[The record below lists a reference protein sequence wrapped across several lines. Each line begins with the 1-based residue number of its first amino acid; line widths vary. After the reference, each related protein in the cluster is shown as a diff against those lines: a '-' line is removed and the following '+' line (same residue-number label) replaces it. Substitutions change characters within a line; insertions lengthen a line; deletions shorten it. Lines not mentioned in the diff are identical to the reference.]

1 MEARRT
7 DAGEGQVAH
16 KLATR
21 NYISRASDGR
31 RGRFGMVDLSTHL
44 GRRLGVWVPPAVMLL
59 ALLLAPLALSD
70 FRVALL
76 GKFLTFA
83 ILALSLN
90 LIWGYAGMLSLG
102 HGVFFGLGGYAMAM
116 YLKLESAK
124 GKLPDFMFWSGL
136 EELPIFWVP
145 FKYAWFALPMTFII
159 PAALAGALG
168 YLVFRSRITGV
179 YFALI
184 TQALALIVSILFI
197 GQQPYTGG
205 TNGITNYTTIF
216 GFTLNSPSVQLSL
229 YYATLLVLLAAY
241 LLCHWVI
248 SSRFGRLLI
257 AMRDD
262 ENRVRFSGYNPA
274 IMKTLIFCLSAGIAG
289 VAGALF
295 TPQVGII
302 SPTMMGIVPS
312 IEIAIWVAV
321 GGRGVLPGAV
331 LGAIVVNG
339 AKSGLSESFPAIW
352 QYFLG
357 ALFIGAVLMFPAGI
371 MGLLRPENRR
381 WPNWWRL
388 ARGSRP
394 QGYLSQRAGA
404 LAGSWAAA
412 RLKRTTN
419 AVRRWGAGV
428 KR

>member
-1 MEARRT
+1 M
-7 DAGEGQVAH
+7 
-16 KLATR
+16 ATR
-21 NYISRASDGR
+21 ASISRVVRIVAGPA
-31 RGRFGMVDLSTHL
+31 
-44 GRRLGVWVPPAVMLL
+44 RLGSVATDWIAPALVLAVLL
-59 ALLLAPLALSD
+59 GAPLFLSE

-83 ILALSLN
+83 ILAMSLS

-116 YLKLESAK
+116 FLKLESAQ

-136 EELPIFWVP
+136 TELPFFWAP
-145 FKYAWFALPMTFII
+145 FQYAWFAIPMTFVV
-159 PAALAGALG
+159 PAALAGGLG

-216 GFTLNSPSVQLSL
+216 GFSINSPSTQIVL
-229 YYATLLVLLAAY
+229 YYATLAVLALTY
-241 LLCHWVI
+241 LLCAWLI
-248 SSRFGRLLI
+248 ASRFGRLLV

-274 IMKTLIFCLSAGIAG
+274 ILKTIVFALSGGIAG
-289 VAGALF
+289 IAGALF

-321 GGRGVLPGAV
+321 GGRGVL
-331 LGAIVVNG
+331 LGAIVGAILVNG

-357 ALFIGAVLMFPAGI
+357 LLFIGAVLVFPAGI
-371 MGLLRPENRR
+371 MGLLRGEGWRR
-381 WPNWWRL
+381 PAW
-388 ARGSRP
+388 
-394 QGYLSQRAGA
+394 LSAQQLR
-404 LAGSWAAA
+404 S
-412 RLKRTTN
+412 
-419 AVRRWGAGV
+419 AVTRYIPGV
-428 KR
+428 SK

>member
-1 MEARRT
+1 M
-7 DAGEGQVAH
+7 
-16 KLATR
+16 ATR

-412 RLKRTTN
+412 RLKRTRN

>member
-1 MEARRT
+1 MTTMSSIMTAVRNASAPVRVH
-7 DAGEGQVAH
+7 DRIGSWIAPAIM
-16 KLATR
+16 LA
-21 NYISRASDGR
+21 
-31 RGRFGMVDLSTHL
+31 V
-44 GRRLGVWVPPAVMLL
+44 
-59 ALLLAPLALSD
+59 LLLAPTILSD
-70 FRVALL
+70 FRIALL

-83 ILALSLN
+83 MLALSLN

-116 YLKLESAK
+116 YLKLESAG

-136 EELPIFWVP
+136 TELPFFWAP
-145 FKYAWFALPMTFII
+145 FKYAWFAIPMTFVV
-159 PAALAGALG
+159 PAVLAGALG

-197 GQQPYTGG
+197 GQQAYTGG

-216 GFTLNSPSVQLSL
+216 GYPLNAPSMQLIL
-229 YYATLLVLLAAY
+229 YYASVAALTVAY
-241 LLCHWVI
+241 LLCWGLI
-248 SSRFGRLLI
+248 SSRLGRLLV

-262 ENRVRFSGYNPA
+262 ENRVRFSGYDPA
-274 IMKTLIFCLSAGIAG
+274 VLKTLVFSLSAGIAG

-321 GGRGVLPGAV
+321 GGRGALPGAV
-331 LGAIVVNG
+331 IGAVVVNG
-339 AKSGLSESFPAIW
+339 AKSGLSESFPAVW

-357 ALFIGAVLMFPAGI
+357 VLFIGAVLLFPSGI
-371 MGLLRPENRR
+371 MGLLRGEGWRR
-381 WPNWWRL
+381 PWWLSREQVLGAISRL
-388 ARGSRP
+388 VP
-394 QGYLSQRAGA
+394 GA
-404 LAGSWAAA
+404 T
-412 RLKRTTN
+412 R
-419 AVRRWGAGV
+419 
-428 KR
+428 

>member
-1 MEARRT
+1 MTTRSSIMDAVRIVSAPARIHP
-7 DAGEGQVAH
+7 AIGAW
-16 KLATR
+16 LAPV
-21 NYISRASDGR
+21 I
-31 RGRFGMVDLSTHL
+31 ML
-44 GRRLGVWVPPAVMLL
+44 AV
-59 ALLLAPLALSD
+59 LLLAPSVLSD

-83 ILALSLN
+83 MLALSLN

-116 YLKLESAK
+116 YLKLESAG

-136 EELPIFWVP
+136 TELPIFWAP
-145 FKYAWFALPMTFII
+145 FKYAWFAFPMTFIV
-159 PAALAGALG
+159 PAVLAGALG

-197 GQQPYTGG
+197 GQQAYTGG

-216 GFTLNSPSVQLSL
+216 GHSLNAPSMQMTL
-229 YYATLLVLLAAY
+229 YYVSVAALVVAY
-241 LLCHWVI
+241 LLCWWLI
-248 SSRFGRLLI
+248 SSRLGRLLV

-262 ENRVRFSGYNPA
+262 ENRVRFSGYDPA
-274 IMKTLIFCLSAGIAG
+274 VLKTIVFSLSAGIAG

-302 SPTMMGIVPS
+302 SPSMMGIVPS

-321 GGRGVLPGAV
+321 GGRGVLLGAII
-331 LGAIVVNG
+331 GAIVVNG
-339 AKSGLSESFPAIW
+339 AKSGLSESFPAVW

-357 ALFIGAVLMFPAGI
+357 LLFIGAVLLFPAGI
-371 MGLLRPENRR
+371 MGLFKRENWQRPWWLSTSQVRSTLRGLIP
-381 WPNWWRL
+381 
-388 ARGSRP
+388 
-394 QGYLSQRAGA
+394 
-404 LAGSWAAA
+404 
-412 RLKRTTN
+412 
-419 AVRRWGAGV
+419 WG
-428 KR
+428 RNDRQ

>member
-1 MEARRT
+1 MATRASIFRAFRTSSSPARLG
-7 DAGEGQVAH
+7 D
-16 KLATR
+16 LATEW
-21 NYISRASDGR
+21 IAP
-31 RGRFGMVDLSTHL
+31 VLVL
-44 GRRLGVWVPPAVMLL
+44 AALL
-59 ALLLAPLALSD
+59 AAPLLLSD

-83 ILALSLN
+83 ILAMSLN
-90 LIWGYAGMLSLG
+90 LIWGYGGMLSLG

-116 YLKLESAK
+116 FLKLESAQ

-136 EELPIFWVP
+136 TELPFFWAP
-145 FKYAWFALPMTFII
+145 FQYAWFAIPMTFIV
-159 PAALAGALG
+159 PAALAGGLG

-216 GFTLNSPSVQLSL
+216 GFSINAPTTQVAL
-229 YYATLLVLLAAY
+229 YYATLAVLALTY
-241 LLCHWVI
+241 LLCAWLI
-248 SSRFGRLLI
+248 ASRFGRLLV

-274 IMKTLIFCLSAGIAG
+274 VLKTIVFALSGGIAG
-289 VAGALF
+289 IAGALF

-321 GGRGVLPGAV
+321 GGRGVL
-331 LGAIVVNG
+331 LGAIVGAILVNG

-357 ALFIGAVLMFPAGI
+357 LLFIGAVLVFPAGI
-371 MGLLRPENRR
+371 MGLLRGEGWRRPE
-381 WPNWWRL
+381 W
-388 ARGSRP
+388 
-394 QGYLSQRAGA
+394 LSAEQ
-404 LAGSWAAA
+404 L
-412 RLKRTTN
+412 RTSATRFIPG
-419 AVRRWGAGV
+419 VR
-428 KR
+428 K

>member
-1 MEARRT
+1 MATKTSIFRT
-7 DAGEGQVAH
+7 LRPFSNPTRLGD
-16 KLATR
+16 LATEW
-21 NYISRASDGR
+21 IA
-31 RGRFGMVDLSTHL
+31 
-44 GRRLGVWVPPAVMLL
+44 PALVLAILL
-59 ALLLAPLALSD
+59 AAPLVLSD

-83 ILALSLN
+83 ILAMSLN

-116 YLKLESAK
+116 FLKLESAQ

-136 EELPIFWVP
+136 TELPLFWAP
-145 FKYAWFALPMTFII
+145 FQHAWFAIPMTFIV
-159 PAALAGALG
+159 PAALAGGLG

-216 GFTLNSPSVQLSL
+216 GFSINAVSTQLVL
-229 YYATLLVLLAAY
+229 YYVTLATLALTY
-241 LLCHWVI
+241 LLCAWLI
-248 SSRFGRLLI
+248 ASRFGRLLV
-257 AMRDD
+257 ALRDD

-274 IMKTLIFCLSAGIAG
+274 ILKTIVFALSGGIAG
-289 VAGALF
+289 IAGALF

-321 GGRGVLPGAV
+321 GGRGVL
-331 LGAIVVNG
+331 LGAIVGAILVNG

-357 ALFIGAVLMFPAGI
+357 LLFIGAVLVFPAGI
-371 MGLLRPENRR
+371 MGLLRGEGWRR
-381 WPNWWRL
+381 PAW
-388 ARGSRP
+388 
-394 QGYLSQRAGA
+394 LSVEQLR
-404 LAGSWAAA
+404 AAA
-412 RLKRTTN
+412 TRFIP
-419 AVRRWGAGV
+419 GV
-428 KR
+428 SR

>member
-1 MEARRT
+1 MTTMSSIITVVRNASAPVRMNDRIGSWI
-7 DAGEGQVAH
+7 APAIMLVVL
-16 KLATR
+16 LA
-21 NYISRASDGR
+21 A
-31 RGRFGMVDLSTHL
+31 
-44 GRRLGVWVPPAVMLL
+44 PAV
-59 ALLLAPLALSD
+59 LSD
-70 FRVALL
+70 FRIALL

-83 ILALSLN
+83 MLALSLN

-116 YLKLESAK
+116 YLKLESAG

-136 EELPIFWVP
+136 TELPFFWAP
-145 FKYAWFALPMTFII
+145 FKYPWFAIPMAFIV
-159 PAALAGALG
+159 PAVLAGALG

-197 GQQPYTGG
+197 GQQAYTGG

-216 GFTLNSPSVQLSL
+216 GYPLNAPSMQLIL
-229 YYATLLVLLAAY
+229 YYASVTALTAAY
-241 LLCHWVI
+241 LLCWWLI
-248 SSRFGRLLI
+248 SSRLGRLLV

-262 ENRVRFSGYNPA
+262 ENRVRFSGYDPA
-274 IMKTLIFCLSAGIAG
+274 ALKTLVFSLSAGIAG

-321 GGRGVLPGAV
+321 GGRGALLGAV
-331 LGAIVVNG
+331 LGAVVVNG
-339 AKSGLSESFPAIW
+339 AKSGLSESFPAVW

-357 ALFIGAVLMFPAGI
+357 LLFIGAVLLFPSGI
-371 MGLLRPENRR
+371 MGLLRGEGWRKPWWLSREQVREAISRR
-381 WPNWWRL
+381 LPG
-388 ARGSRP
+388 A
-394 QGYLSQRAGA
+394 QR
-404 LAGSWAAA
+404 
-412 RLKRTTN
+412 
-419 AVRRWGAGV
+419 
-428 KR
+428 

>member
-1 MEARRT
+1 MTTRTAIMGAVRAVSAPARMHP
-7 DAGEGQVAH
+7 G
-16 KLATR
+16 
-21 NYISRASDGR
+21 ISA
-31 RGRFGMVDLSTHL
+31 
-44 GRRLGVWVPPAVMLL
+44 WVGPAVML
-59 ALLLAPLALSD
+59 AVLLLAPTVLSD

-83 ILALSLN
+83 MLALSLN
-90 LIWGYAGMLSLG
+90 LIWGYGGMLSLG

-116 YLKLESAK
+116 YLKMESAG

-136 EELPIFWVP
+136 TELPIFWEP
-145 FKYAWFALPMTFII
+145 FKYAWFAIPMTFII
-159 PAALAGALG
+159 PAALAGGLG

-184 TQALALIVSILFI
+184 TQALALIVSILFV
-197 GQQPYTGG
+197 GQQAYTGG

-216 GFTLNSPSVQLSL
+216 GHPLNAPSMQLTL
-229 YYATLLVLLAAY
+229 YYVSVAALVVAY
-241 LLCHWVI
+241 LLCWWLI
-248 SSRFGRLLI
+248 SSRLGRLLV

-262 ENRVRFSGYNPA
+262 ENRVRFSGYDPA
-274 IMKTLIFCLSAGIAG
+274 ILKTLVFSLSGGIAG

-302 SPTMMGIVPS
+302 SPSMMGIVPS

-321 GGRGVLPGAV
+321 GGRGVLLGAI

-357 ALFIGAVLMFPAGI
+357 LLFIGAVLLFPTGI
-371 MGLLRPENRR
+371 MGLLRGEGWQRP
-381 WPNWWRL
+381 WWLSREQVRGAISRL
-388 ARGSRP
+388 IP
-394 QGYLSQRAGA
+394 GA
-404 LAGSWAAA
+404 T
-412 RLKRTTN
+412 R
-419 AVRRWGAGV
+419 
-428 KR
+428 

>member
-1 MEARRT
+1 MTTVSSIITVVRNASAPVRVHDRI
-7 DAGEGQVAH
+7 GSWVAPAIM
-16 KLATR
+16 LA
-21 NYISRASDGR
+21 
-31 RGRFGMVDLSTHL
+31 V
-44 GRRLGVWVPPAVMLL
+44 LL
-59 ALLLAPLALSD
+59 VAPTVLSD
-70 FRVALL
+70 FRIALL

-83 ILALSLN
+83 MLAISLN

-116 YLKLESAK
+116 YLKLESAG

-136 EELPIFWVP
+136 TELPFFWAP
-145 FKYAWFALPMTFII
+145 FKYAWFAIPMTFIV
-159 PAALAGALG
+159 PAVLAGALG

-197 GQQPYTGG
+197 GQQAYTGG

-216 GFTLNSPSVQLSL
+216 GYALNAPSMQLIL
-229 YYATLLVLLAAY
+229 YYASVAALTAAY
-241 LLCHWVI
+241 LLCWWLI
-248 SSRFGRLLI
+248 SSRLGRLLV

-262 ENRVRFSGYNPA
+262 ENRVRFSGYDPA
-274 IMKTLIFCLSAGIAG
+274 VLKTLVFSLSAGIAG

-321 GGRGVLPGAV
+321 GGRGVLLGAV
-331 LGAIVVNG
+331 IGAVVVNG
-339 AKSGLSESFPAIW
+339 AKSGLSESFPAVW

-357 ALFIGAVLMFPAGI
+357 LLFIGAVLLFPSGI
-371 MGLLRPENRR
+371 MGLLRGEGWQRPWWLSREQVRGAINRLV
-381 WPNWWRL
+381 P
-388 ARGSRP
+388 
-394 QGYLSQRAGA
+394 GA
-404 LAGSWAAA
+404 T
-412 RLKRTTN
+412 R
-419 AVRRWGAGV
+419 
-428 KR
+428 

>member
-1 MEARRT
+1 MAI
-7 DAGEGQVAH
+7 
-16 KLATR
+16 R
-21 NYISRASDGR
+21 NYISSAPERL
-31 RGRFGMVDLSTHL
+31 RGRSGMVDLSTRIAGH
-44 GRRLGVWVPPAVMLL
+44 LGVWLPPALTLL
-59 ALLLAPLALSD
+59 ALLLAPLVLSD

-136 EELPIFWVP
+136 EELPIFWAP
-145 FKYAWFALPMTFII
+145 FKYAWFALPMTFIV

-205 TNGITNYTTIF
+205 TNGITNYSTIF
-216 GFTLNSPSVQLSL
+216 GFTLNSPSVQLTL
-229 YYATLLVLLAAY
+229 YYATVLALLGAY
-241 LLCHWVI
+241 LLCHWII
-248 SSRFGRLLI
+248 SSRFGRLLV

-274 IMKTLIFCLSAGIAG
+274 IMKTLVFCLSAGIAG

-295 TPQVGII
+295 APQVGII

-321 GGRGVLPGAV
+321 GGRGALLGAV
-331 LGAIVVNG
+331 LGALVVNG

-357 ALFIGAVLMFPAGI
+357 ALFIGAVLLFPAGI
-371 MGLLRPENRR
+371 MGLFRKENWRRPGW
-381 WPNWWRL
+381 WPWPPLNVL
-388 ARGSRP
+388 AR
-394 QGYLSQRAGA
+394 AGTT
-404 LAGSWAAA
+404 LRELIAG
-412 RLKRTTN
+412 
-419 AVRRWGAGV
+419 VRR
-428 KR
+428 

>member
-1 MEARRT
+1 MVSKTSILGA
-7 DAGEGQVAH
+7 V
-16 KLATR
+16 R
-21 NYISRASDGR
+21 NAYTPI
-31 RGRFGMVDLSTHL
+31 RFSERVGA
-44 GRRLGVWVPPAVMLL
+44 WIPPVIMLT
-59 ALLLAPLALSD
+59 ALLVAPMVLPE
-70 FRVALL
+70 FRIALL

-83 ILALSLN
+83 ILALALN

-116 YLKLESAK
+116 YLKLESAG

-136 EELPIFWVP
+136 TELPIFWAP
-145 FKYAWFALPMTFII
+145 FKYAWFAIPMTFIV

-205 TNGITNYTTIF
+205 TNGITNYTTMF
-216 GFTLNSPSVQLSL
+216 GFALNSPTIQIVL
-229 YYATLLVLLAAY
+229 YYITLAVLTAAY
-241 LLCHWVI
+241 LLCSWVI
-248 SSRFGRLLI
+248 ASRFGRLLV

-274 IMKTLIFCLSAGIAG
+274 ILKTLVFSLSGGLAGIAG
-289 VAGALF
+289 ALF
-295 TPQVGII
+295 APQVGII

-312 IEIAIWVAV
+312 IEVAIWVAV
-321 GGRGVLPGAV
+321 GGRGVLMGAV

-357 ALFIGAVLMFPAGI
+357 LVFIGAVLLFPTGI
-371 MGLLRPENRR
+371 MGLLRGEAWRR
-381 WPNWWRL
+381 PWWLSKERASG
-388 ARGSRP
+388 ARNG
-394 QGYLSQRAGA
+394 L
-404 LAGSWAAA
+404 
-412 RLKRTTN
+412 
-419 AVRRWGAGV
+419 VAGV
-428 KR
+428 KGLIAGVNPGVKR

>member
-1 MEARRT
+1 MVSKTSILGAVRNAYSPTRLSERIGAWIPP
-7 DAGEGQVAH
+7 VIM
-16 KLATR
+16 LA
-21 NYISRASDGR
+21 
-31 RGRFGMVDLSTHL
+31 
-44 GRRLGVWVPPAVMLL
+44 
-59 ALLLAPLALSD
+59 ALLVAPLVLSE
-70 FRVALL
+70 FRIALL

-83 ILALSLN
+83 ILALALN

-116 YLKLESAK
+116 YLKLESAG

-136 EELPIFWVP
+136 TELPIFWAP
-145 FKYAWFALPMTFII
+145 FKYAWFAIPMTFIV

-184 TQALALIVSILFI
+184 TQALALIASILFI

-205 TNGITNYTTIF
+205 TNGITNYATMF
-216 GFTLNSPSVQLSL
+216 GFALNSPTIQIVL
-229 YYATLLVLLAAY
+229 YYVTLSVLTAAY
-241 LLCHWVI
+241 LLCSWVI
-248 SSRFGRLLI
+248 ASRFGRLLV

-274 IMKTLIFCLSAGIAG
+274 ILKTLVFSLSAGLAGIAG
-289 VAGALF
+289 ALF
-295 TPQVGII
+295 APQVGII

-312 IEIAIWVAV
+312 IEVAIWVAV
-321 GGRGVLPGAV
+321 GGRGVLMGAV

-357 ALFIGAVLMFPAGI
+357 LVFIGAVLLFPTGM
-371 MGLLRPENRR
+371 MGLLRGEAWRR
-381 WPNWWRL
+381 PWW
-388 ARGSRP
+388 
-394 QGYLSQRAGA
+394 LSKERALGA
-404 LAGSWAAA
+404 WKGLI
-412 RLKRTTN
+412 
-419 AVRRWGAGV
+419 AGV

>member
-1 MEARRT
+1 MTTMSSIITVVRNASAPVRMHDRIGSWI
-7 DAGEGQVAH
+7 APAIM
-16 KLATR
+16 LAVLL
-21 NYISRASDGR
+21 AA
-31 RGRFGMVDLSTHL
+31 
-44 GRRLGVWVPPAVMLL
+44 PAV
-59 ALLLAPLALSD
+59 LSD
-70 FRVALL
+70 FRIALL

-83 ILALSLN
+83 MLAVSLN

-116 YLKLESAK
+116 FLKLESAG

-136 EELPIFWVP
+136 TELPFFWAP
-145 FKYAWFALPMTFII
+145 FKYAWFAIPMTFVV
-159 PAALAGALG
+159 PAVLAGALG

-197 GQQPYTGG
+197 GQQAYTGG

-216 GFTLNSPSVQLSL
+216 GYPLNAPSMQLIL
-229 YYATLLVLLAAY
+229 YYASVAALTAAY
-241 LLCHWVI
+241 LLCWWLI
-248 SSRFGRLLI
+248 SSRLGRLLV

-262 ENRVRFSGYNPA
+262 ENRVRFSGYDPA
-274 IMKTLIFCLSAGIAG
+274 VLKTLVFSLSAGIAG

-321 GGRGVLPGAV
+321 GGRGVLLGAV
-331 LGAIVVNG
+331 IGAVVVNG
-339 AKSGLSESFPAIW
+339 AKSGLSESFPAVW

-357 ALFIGAVLMFPAGI
+357 LLFIGAVLLFPSGI
-371 MGLLRPENRR
+371 MGLLRGEGWRKP
-381 WPNWWRL
+381 WWL
-388 ARGSRP
+388 SRE
-394 QGYLSQRAGA
+394 Q
-404 LAGSWAAA
+404 
-412 RLKRTTN
+412 
-419 AVRRWGAGV
+419 VRRAISRRIPGAQ
-428 KR
+428 R

>member
-1 MEARRT
+1 MTTMSSIITVVRNASAPVRVHDRIGSWI
-7 DAGEGQVAH
+7 APAIM
-16 KLATR
+16 LA
-21 NYISRASDGR
+21 
-31 RGRFGMVDLSTHL
+31 V
-44 GRRLGVWVPPAVMLL
+44 
-59 ALLLAPLALSD
+59 LLLAPTVLSD
-70 FRVALL
+70 FRIALL

-83 ILALSLN
+83 MLALSLN

-116 YLKLESAK
+116 YLKLESAG
-124 GKLPDFMFWSGL
+124 GKLPDFMLWSGL
-136 EELPIFWVP
+136 TELPFFWAP
-145 FKYAWFALPMTFII
+145 FKYAWFAIPMTFVV

-197 GQQPYTGG
+197 GQQAYTGG

-216 GFTLNSPSVQLSL
+216 GYALNAPSMQLIL
-229 YYATLLVLLAAY
+229 YYASVAALTVAY
-241 LLCHWVI
+241 LLCWWLI
-248 SSRFGRLLI
+248 SSRLGRLLV

-262 ENRVRFSGYNPA
+262 ENRVRFSGYDPA
-274 IMKTLIFCLSAGIAG
+274 VLKTLVFSLSAGIAG

-321 GGRGVLPGAV
+321 GGRGVLLGAV
-331 LGAIVVNG
+331 IGAVVVNG
-339 AKSGLSESFPAIW
+339 AKSGLSESFPAVW

-357 ALFIGAVLMFPAGI
+357 LLFIGAVLLFPTGI
-371 MGLLRPENRR
+371 MGLLRGEGWQRP
-381 WPNWWRL
+381 WWLTSDRIRDTL
-388 ARGSRP
+388 R
-394 QGYLSQRAGA
+394 
-404 LAGSWAAA
+404 
-412 RLKRTTN
+412 RLKP
-419 AVRRWGAGV
+419 GAQ
-428 KR
+428 R

>member
-1 MEARRT
+1 M
-7 DAGEGQVAH
+7 
-16 KLATR
+16 
-21 NYISRASDGR
+21 ISRLSIPNAVKGLPVPGWLGDVAS
-31 RGRFGMVDLSTHL
+31 
-44 GRRLGVWVPPAVMLL
+44 VW
-59 ALLLAPLALSD
+59 LAPALVLAALMAAPLLLSD

-83 ILALSLN
+83 ILAVSLN

-116 YLKLESAK
+116 FLKLESAG

-136 EELPIFWVP
+136 TELPFFWAP
-145 FKYAWFALPMTFII
+145 FQYAWFAIPMTFVV
-159 PAALAGALG
+159 PAALAGGLG

-216 GFTLNSPSVQLSL
+216 GYAINSPTTQTVL
-229 YYATLLVLLAAY
+229 YYATLATLALTY
-241 LLCHWVI
+241 LLCAWLI
-248 SSRFGRLLI
+248 ASRFGRLLV

-274 IMKTLIFCLSAGIAG
+274 ALKTIVFALSAGIAG

-321 GGRGVLPGAV
+321 GGRGVL
-331 LGAIVVNG
+331 LGAIVGAILVNG

-357 ALFIGAVLMFPAGI
+357 LLFIGAVLVFPSGI
-371 MGLLRPENRR
+371 MGLLRVEGWRRPE
-381 WPNWWRL
+381 WLSADRL
-388 ARGSRP
+388 PRF
-394 QGYLSQRAGA
+394 
-404 LAGSWAAA
+404 AA
-412 RLKRTTN
+412 RVLP
-419 AVRRWGAGV
+419 GV